1 MNENERISAGAEKVE
16 KIDRGG
22 AERAD
27 EAKSKIAKEE
37 ARAEKRIENAK
48 MKAEKEEKK
57 RVRAEREHA
66 EKMHER
72 AERAERTVARRQEK
86 QRGEDKHAP
95 GFGGW
100 LAAVVALSVTVL
112 ALGAIVTVGY
122 FDLKEAK
129 ASIAGGYQSAV
140 YEFSELVENMDA
152 NLAKARVAD
161 GGYEMQKVRTD
172 VLVESELAEKC
183 LEQFPCDGH
192 ASQQLTAFVNRVS
205 DYTETL
211 LHKLAA
217 GQQLT
222 AEETEVV
229 EYMYSTTEKIRAAL
243 PALVEQAKN
252 GTLEEFLN
260 ETGEFSVEFGNLSNT
275 VAEVPKSIE
284 DGPFSQSAN
293 SRKSEFLAGQKE
305 LSESEASARANE
317 YFAAYEPTELRLTG
331 KTEGGDFAAYAFEF
345 KSKSG
350 EEYYAQITV
359 RGGYLALLDGY
370 NGCTGH
376 NLDVHACKLIAQKY
390 LEKCGYA
397 DMRPVWAGES
407 GSECCINFVRT
418 QGGVLI
424 YPEMIK
430 VKVCEEKGAVT
441 GMEAHSY
448 LAAHADREIGTPS
461 VSREK
466 IEANAEARM
475 ELHGV
480 RLAIIPVDGQEV
492 LTYEIRGDHGGRR
505 YYAYVDANTGKT
517 VEIFT
522 VVTTDRG
529 DALL

>member
-72 AERAERTVARRQEK
+72 AERAERTVARR
-86 QRGEDKHAP
+86 RDKHTP

-112 ALGAIVTVGY
+112 ALGAVVTVGY

-161 GGYEMQKVRTD
+161 GGYEMQKVLTD

-217 GQQLT
+217 GEQLT

-243 PALVEQAKN
+243 PALVERAQN